1 MVYMSYR
8 QSVAGSRRA
17 FTLIELLVVIA
28 IIGIL
33 SSIVLAS
40 LNTAR
45 GKAMD
50 ARRLSDAKTY
60 ANALALYYLDNNDYP
75 VASPN
80 RGDGWAASD
89 VSPSTFMANLV
100 PTYLPSVVTGPD
112 NITYAYYY
120 YKGSY
125 SNFCAS
131 VPNTRAIFH
140 FYLTTPAKPPYVAC
154 STQQANL
161 YGQCLCLQ

>member
-1 MVYMSYR
+1 M
-8 QSVAGSRRA
+8 RA

-45 GKAMD
+45 GKGTD
-50 ARRLSDAKTY
+50 ARRLADAKTY

-80 RGDGWAASD
+80 RGDGWAQS
-89 VSPSTFMANLV
+89 VGNSSTFMANLV
-100 PTYLPSVVTGPD
+100 PSYLPKVIVDPENS
-112 NITYAYYY
+112 TYSYYY
-120 YKGSY
+120 QKGDSANVC
-125 SNFCAS
+125 SAF
-131 VPNTRAIFH
+131 PGTKAIYH
-140 FYLTTPAKPPYVAC
+140 FYLTTPAKPPYIAC
-154 STQQANL
+154 YTQQTNL